1 MMKSANGARRRSGGL
16 NGVIRRSG
24 ALSAATIEALNEAIR
39 LHERGIALMR
49 QILDDNEAAGAVEQ
63 SWTHAPL
70 H

>member
-1 MMKSANGARRRSGGL
+1 MKTKRGNGAIRRSGGL
-16 NGVIRRSG
+16 
-24 ALSAATIEALNEAIR
+24 SAKTIEALNEAIR

-49 QILDDNEAAGAVEQ
+49 QILADNEAADAVEQ